1 MRSLRQQIW
10 RLGHAFIGSRAW
22 DCYQEFLRL
31 GEGDSER
38 LRRLSEER
46 LERLLRHAAR
56 HVPYY
61 RDRIGVRGDDIAGF
75 PVLSKDDVRR
85 NFRQLMSPELAVRYP
100 ERNRGYSWTEVQTGG
115 TSGVPTTVIHD
126 RRFRDFGRAARL
138 YSQYL
143 SGFPYGTPY
152 FRLWGS
158 MREIAEIGESRLQRA
173 LRWLSAE
180 TLLNAFRM
188 DPGRMRAYL
197 AQINASPV
205 RHMMAYVDCAAEL
218 ARFARREGIPVR
230 GLDSIMACA
239 GAVTEDVRRLLA
251 ETFGARIHNN
261 YGSRDCSAMACECAS
276 GGLHI
281 YTNHV
286 YLEVVDESGRPVP
299 AGQTGRLL
307 VTLLNNYDFPL
318 IRYQIG
324 DVGALARSQ
333 CRCGLAWPLL
343 DRVEGRI
350 EELLYT
356 PSGAYLSPVYV
367 RHLVGVV
374 HNPGIVRRFQLVQQ
388 DRRDYLLR
396 LEVDEHAG
404 PEMYASV
411 ASALVRDLEAVLGAD
426 CRVRVRR
433 EERIEEA
440 ASGKFRY
447 VVSELATVKK
457 P

>member
-1 MRSLRQQIW
+1 MRGLRQQIW
-10 RLGHAFIGSRAW
+10 RLGHGLIGSRAW
-22 DCYQEFLRL
+22 DRYQEFLRL
-31 GEGDSER
+31 GEGPPDR
-38 LRRLSEER
+38 LRRLAEER

-56 HVPYY
+56 QVPYY
-61 RDRIGVRGDDIAGF
+61 RDVAGAQAGDLARF
-75 PVLSKDDVRR
+75 PILSKDDVRR
-85 NFRQLMSPELAVRYP
+85 HFHRLMSPELAARYP
-100 ERNRGYSWTEVQTGG
+100 QRDRGYSWIPVQTGG

-126 RRFRDFGRAARL
+126 REFRDFGRAARL

-143 SGFPYGTPY
+143 CGFPYGTPY

-158 MREIAEIGESRLQRA
+158 MREIAEVRESRLQQA
-173 LRWLSAE
+173 VRWLAAE

-188 DPGRMRAYL
+188 DPQRMRAYL
-197 AQINASPV
+197 ERINASQV
-205 RHMMAYVDCAAEL
+205 RYLMAYVDCAAEL

-230 GLDSIMACA
+230 PLEAIMACA

-251 ETFGARIHNN
+251 ETFGARVHNN

-281 YTNHV
+281 YANHV
-286 YLEVVDESGRPVP
+286 FLEVVDESGRPLP
-299 AGQTGRLL
+299 PGATGRIL
-307 VTLLNNYDFPL
+307 VTLLNNYSFPL
-318 IRYQIG
+318 IRYEIG
-324 DVGALARSQ
+324 DAGSLAPSP

-343 DRVEGRI
+343 DRVEGRL
-350 EELLYT
+350 EEFLHT

-388 DRRDYLLR
+388 SRRDYLLR
-396 LEVDEHAG
+396 LEVDEQAEAG
-404 PEMYASV
+404 LYASV
-411 ASALVRDLEAVLGAD
+411 SAALARDLEAVLGGN

-433 EERIEEA
+433 EGRIEEA

-447 VVSELATVKK
+447 VVSEREAART

>member
-1 MRSLRQQIW
+1 MRGLRRQIW
-10 RLGHAFIGSRAW
+10 RLAHAFIGSRAW

-31 GEGDSER
+31 GEGASER

-61 RDRIGVRGDDIAGF
+61 RDLRGVRADDLASF
-75 PVLSKDDVRR
+75 PILTKDDVRR
-85 NFRQLMSPELAVRYP
+85 HFRHLMSPELAARYP
-100 ERNRGYSWTEVQTGG
+100 RRGRGYSWAEVQTGG

-126 RRFRDFGRAARL
+126 REFRDFGRAARL

-143 SGFPYGTPY
+143 CGFPYGTPY

-158 MREIAEIGESRLQRA
+158 MKEIAEVRESRLQRV
-173 LRWLSAE
+173 LRRVSAE

-188 DPGRMRAYL
+188 DPERMRAYL
-197 AQINASPV
+197 ARINASRV

-218 ARFARREGIPVR
+218 ARFARRQGIPVR

-251 ETFGARIHNN
+251 ETFGARVHNN

-281 YTNHV
+281 YANHV
-286 YLEVVDESGRPVP
+286 YLEVVDEAGRPVP

-307 VTLLNNYDFPL
+307 VTLLNNYHFPL

-324 DVGALARSQ
+324 DVGALSESQ

-350 EELLYT
+350 EELLHT

-388 DRRDYLLR
+388 DRRNYLLR
-396 LEVDEHAG
+396 LEVDEQAG
-404 PEMYASV
+404 AEVYAGV
-411 ASALVRDLEAVLGAD
+411 ASALVRDLAAVLGAD
-426 CRVRVRR
+426 CRVRVQR

-447 VVSELATVKK
+447 VVSELAAAQK